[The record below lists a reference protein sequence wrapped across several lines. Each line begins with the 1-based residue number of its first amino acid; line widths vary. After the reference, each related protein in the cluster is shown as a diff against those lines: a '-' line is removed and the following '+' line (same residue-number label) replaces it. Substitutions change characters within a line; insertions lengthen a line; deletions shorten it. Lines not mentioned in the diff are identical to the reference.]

1 MQLSVLL
8 CLLLSLATAYK
19 LDKATKQRKG
29 NDIANNKFVRYNF
42 YTGISE
48 ICTLDAQYGNC
59 KGHQWKWYYDFVR
72 DRCIQFDFSGCGG
85 NQNRFHSQSSCITY
99 CLNPSN
105 KYNMQDFEN
114 DYGSK

>member
-1 MQLSVLL
+1 MRITMQLSVLL
-8 CLLLSLATAYK
+8 CLLLTLATAYK
-19 LDKATKQRKG
+19 LDKATKQRK
-29 NDIANNKFVRYNF
+29 
-42 YTGISE
+42 E

-72 DRCIQFDFSGCGG
+72 DRCRQFDFSGCGG
-85 NQNRFHSQSSCITY
+85 NQNLFHSQSSCIDY
-99 CLNPSN
+99 CLNPSS